1 VSDGLLRSGQSQIKP
16 ASFAD
21 NFLGGNM
28 QVICEVRLDKLF
40 TTWYVILTPHMQ
52 DPIELEITAEE
63 ATQFLAAGFEMR
75 A

>member
-1 VSDGLLRSGQSQIKP
+1 
-16 ASFAD
+16 
-21 NFLGGNM
+21 M